1 MHFKILQDPMHC
13 AMAPVPSILIS
24 PLELS
29 IKGRILGEGI
39 CKPQNR
45 PTLFII
51 QSHSTMHFW
60 PRKTLPKEQI
70 WNIKKLPKSFC
81 QTISDPGPLFQFNPM
96 PPFYEVRLCH
106 QTPRIPPTLSFFFSF
121 CFSSSHGHSISC
133 SLFKSNYPMRVS
145 TESFLPF

>member
-45 PTLFII
+45 PTLFILK
-51 QSHSTMHFW
+51 SHSTMHFG
-60 PRKTLPKEQI
+60 QG
-70 WNIKKLPKSFC
+70 KLSQKNKYGMSKSYLKAFVKPYL
-81 QTISDPGPLFQFNPM
+81 TPAPFFHFNPM
-96 PPFYEVRLCH
+96 PPFHEVRLCH